1 MSVEFMFGTILVLQ
15 LCIIYALYK
24 MWDTRFSSRYAEKRI
39 AWLENECLTLWYMLR
54 VPDDGSA
61 IAETQNVKKKGDI
74 APTVALSKRKQATT

>member
-24 MWDTRFSSRYAEKRI
+24 MWDTRFSSRYVEKRI
-39 AWLENECLTLWYMLR
+39 AWLKNECLTLWYMLR

-61 IAETQNVKKKGDI
+61 IAEAQNVKEKGDT
-74 APTVALSKRKQATT
+74 ASTVDLSKRKQATT